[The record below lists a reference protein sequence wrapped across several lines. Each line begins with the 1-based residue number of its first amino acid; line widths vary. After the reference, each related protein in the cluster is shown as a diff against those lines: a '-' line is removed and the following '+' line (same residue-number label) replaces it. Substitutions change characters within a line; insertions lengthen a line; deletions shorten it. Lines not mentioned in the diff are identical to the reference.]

1 MRPEEQPEDSEEE
14 EAAARRRA
22 WAIADRLTRAG
33 GEEARLTSVAG
44 GYRVELRSTRPAPDA
59 AGVLAALALGDRWGH
74 RRSILP
80 GSGGLVQD
88 SVWSEVRSEPSGPSG
103 PERGREGGTGGVGE
117 GSLKGGSSGAGNA

>member
-1 MRPEEQPEDSEEE
+1 MRPEGQPEDSEEE
-14 EAAARRRA
+14 ARRRA
-22 WAIADRLTRAG
+22 WVIADRLTRAG

-44 GYRVELRSTRPAPDA
+44 GYRVELRSTRPAPDV

-80 GSGGLVQD
+80 DSGGLVQD
-88 SVWSEVRSEPSGPSG
+88 SVWSEVWTEPSVPPG
-103 PERGREGGTGGVGE
+103 PERGREGGAGGDGE